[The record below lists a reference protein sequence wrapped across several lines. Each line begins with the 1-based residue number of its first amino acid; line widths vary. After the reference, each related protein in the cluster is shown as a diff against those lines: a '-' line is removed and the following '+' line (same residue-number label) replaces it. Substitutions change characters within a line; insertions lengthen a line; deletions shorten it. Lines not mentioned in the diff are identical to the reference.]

1 VQVWSEDAVVSQK
14 ASEMDLTL
22 GPVSLVV
29 RDLEPMMNF
38 YVKDAGLRMKCIDD
52 HYVELHPSEESS
64 EPLLI
69 LKHDPRAEKT
79 PTDAAGLYHYAIL
92 LPSRKSLAAAYLS
105 LGNAGVVF
113 DGYADHLV
121 SEALYLTDPEG
132 NGIEIYAD
140 RPRSEWQ
147 FDEDRKVQM
156 ATQPLDIDSL
166 LAEVSGIP
174 KNGLNTF
181 EDGAKVGH
189 VHLKVTDITRSVTF
203 YQQLL
208 GMDVMSYWGS
218 AAFLSVRGY
227 HHHIGMNTWES
238 LGGRSVKRGW
248 AGLEYFTVNV
258 TREDFNNLL
267 AKLSNSSIP
276 YSQDPE
282 RLFVADPDGIDLL
295 IKPSSQ
301 STT

>member
-1 VQVWSEDAVVSQK
+1 
-14 ASEMDLTL
+14 MDLTL
-22 GPVSLVV
+22 GSVSLVV
-29 RDLEPMMNF
+29 RDLEPMTNF
-38 YVKDAGLRMKCIDD
+38 YVKDAGLRMKRIDD

>member
-1 VQVWSEDAVVSQK
+1 MSQK

-29 RDLEPMMNF
+29 RDLEPMMDF
-38 YVKDAGLRMKCIDD
+38 YVKDTGLRMKRIDD

-147 FDEDRKVQM
+147 FDEDGKVQM

-166 LAEVSGIP
+166 LAEVSGIL
-174 KNGLNTF
+174 KNGLNAF

-189 VHLKVTDITRSVTF
+189 VHLKVTDIARSVAF

-218 AAFLSVRGY
+218 AAFLSVGGY

-238 LGGRSVKRGW
+238 LGGPSVKRGW
-248 AGLEYFTVNV
+248 SGLENFTVNV
-258 TREDFNNLL
+258 KREAFNNLL
-267 AKLSNSSIP
+267 AKLSNSSVP
-276 YSQDPE
+276 YSQDAE
-282 RLFVADPDGIDLL
+282 RLFIADPDGIDLL

-301 STT
+301 MSI

>member
-1 VQVWSEDAVVSQK
+1 
-14 ASEMDLTL
+14 MNLTL

-29 RDLEPMMNF
+29 RDLEPMMEF
-38 YVKDAGLRMKCIDD
+38 YGKYAGFKLKRLDNQ
-52 HYVELHPSEESS
+52 YVELHPGEASS

-69 LKHDPRAEKT
+69 LKHDPRAEKA
-79 PTDAAGLYHYAIL
+79 PTDAAGLYHYAIV
-92 LPSRKSLAAAYLS
+92 LPTRKSLAGAYLS

-132 NGIEIYAD
+132 NGLEIYAD

-147 FDEDRKVQM
+147 FDEDGRVQM

-174 KNGLNTF
+174 KNGLSAF
-181 EDGAKVGH
+181 EEGAKVGH
-189 VHLKVTDITRSVTF
+189 VHLKVTDITRSVAF

-208 GMDVMSYWGS
+208 GMDVMSYLGS
-218 AAFLSVRGY
+218 AAFLSVAGY

-238 LGGRSVKRGW
+238 LGGQALKRGW
-248 AGLEYFTVNV
+248 AGLEHFTVKIPR
-258 TREDFNNLL
+258 TGFDELA
-267 AKLSNSSIP
+267 AKLSDSPVAHI
-276 YSQDPE
+276 QDSE
-282 RLFVADPDGIDLL
+282 RLFISDPDGIELL
-295 IKPSSQ
+295 IRAI
-301 STT
+301 